1 MSDYYCTFKIYCNSS
16 IKSKVPTHNL
26 LATRKRVLAAFAN
39 FLTPKYFLVY
49 PQTFFLDPQTFFLD
63 PLLFYPLLKVHI
75 QVPQVAPAPVGG
87 YGVAGGVTTTTTTTT
102 TPPPVAAAAGGKILY
117 LYWDQSDKAWQVF

>member
-1 MSDYYCTFKIYCNSS
+1 LQLFHKIE
-16 IKSKVPTHNL
+16 VPTHNL
-26 LATRKRVLAAFAN
+26 LATRKRVLAS

-49 PQTFFLDPQTFFLD
+49 PQTFFLDPLLFYPLFNLD
-63 PLLFYPLLKVHI
+63 PLLFYPLFKVHI

>member
-1 MSDYYCTFKIYCNSS
+1 LQLFHKIE
-16 IKSKVPTHNL
+16 VPTHNL
-26 LATRKRVLAAFAN
+26 LATRKRVLAS

-49 PQTFFLDPQTFFLD
+49 PQTFFLD

-102 TPPPVAAAAGGKILY
+102 TPPPVAAGAGVKILF